1 MVFNHTTI
9 ENTTYITK
17 RKKRIMKS
25 KGRIGFKPVVSPTNG
40 AKGHRPHSDSSFSYK
55 YASMIWFAC

>member
-1 MVFNHTTI
+1 
-9 ENTTYITK
+9 
-17 RKKRIMKS
+17 MKS